1 MKTLLPDYVRSVN
14 QHYGRADLLTAI
26 LAVLRATGR
35 DPASITTDDLAAV
48 DQFHIRGREAT
59 LELARLAEIAGGT
72 RVLDVGG
79 GLGGPARTLAA
90 ERGCHVTVLDLTEE
104 YCRVGEELTARTGL
118 GQRVVFRHGNALQM
132 PFEDQ
137 TFAVAWT
144 QHTSMNIEDKE
155 QLYREIRR
163 VLRPGGRLAMHE
175 ILGGTAT
182 PMYFPVPWAR
192 DPSVNFLRPAPAVRA
207 LIAGSGFEEVAWV
220 DVSGASLGW
229 FRQRVAAMQAAPAP
243 SPLGLHLLLGSD
255 FGPMFRNQV
264 RNLEENRIAV
274 VQAVWLRP

>member
-1 MKTLLPDYVRSVN
+1 
-14 QHYGRADLLTAI
+14 
-26 LAVLRATGR
+26 
-35 DPASITTDDLAAV
+35 
-48 DQFHIRGREAT
+48 
-59 LELARLAEIAGGT
+59 
-72 RVLDVGG
+72 
-79 GLGGPARTLAA
+79 
-90 ERGCHVTVLDLTEE
+90 
-104 YCRVGEELTARTGL
+104 
-118 GQRVVFRHGNALQM
+118 
-132 PFEDQ
+132 
-137 TFAVAWT
+137 
-144 QHTSMNIEDKE
+144 
-155 QLYREIRR
+155 
-163 VLRPGGRLAMHE
+163 MHE

-182 PMYFPVPWAR
+182 PIYFPVPWAR

>member
-1 MKTLLPDYVRSVN
+1 MSDYVRSVN
-14 QHYGRADLLTAI
+14 QHYGRADLLNAI
-26 LAVLRATGR
+26 LAGLRATGR
-35 DPASITTDDLAAV
+35 DPARIAPDDLAAV

-79 GLGGPARTLAA
+79 GLGGPARTLAG
-90 ERGCHVTVLDLTEE
+90 EMGCQVTVLDLTEE

-118 GQRVVFRHGNALQM
+118 GRRVVFRHGDALQM
-132 PFEDQ
+132 PFEDRS
-137 TFAVAWT
+137 FDVAWT
-144 QHTSMNIEDKE
+144 QHSSMNIEDKE
-155 QLYREIRR
+155 QLYREIHR

-175 ILGGTAT
+175 ILGGTMT
-182 PMYFPVPWAR
+182 PIHFPVPWAR

-207 LIAGSGFEEVAWV
+207 LIAGSGFKEVAWV
-220 DVSGASLGW
+220 DVSGASLQW
-229 FRQRVAAMQAAPAP
+229 FRQRVAAMQPALAPP
-243 SPLGLHLLLGSD
+243 PLGLHLLLGAD

-274 VQAVWLRP
+274 VQAFWLRP